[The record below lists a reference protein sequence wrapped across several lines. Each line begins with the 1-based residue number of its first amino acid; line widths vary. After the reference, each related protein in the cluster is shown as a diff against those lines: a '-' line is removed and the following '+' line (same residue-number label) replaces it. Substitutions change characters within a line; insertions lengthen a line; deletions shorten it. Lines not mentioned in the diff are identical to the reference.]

1 MGQPVA
7 VEVGAAR
14 QQPPSGGI
22 AIVTGASSGIGA
34 ATVRLLASRGTRVL
48 ATGRDQDRLAKVAAG
63 EGDIVPLPCDLSA
76 SEGPRILVTEAVRLA
91 PPLVVVHA
99 AGVGGYLDRAVWDM
113 SLPAWRRTLCLN
125 LDAAFLLLHLVAPH
139 MKAAGWGRFVA
150 VGSTAG
156 SVGAPAMS
164 AYSASKAGLLG
175 LVRSAAQDLAPY
187 GATVNAVLPGW
198 VQGTAMAEADARMEA
213 ERREVSVD
221 QVWAERTASYP
232 AGRLLEPDDVAKVI
246 AFLVSDDAAAV
257 SGEALTVAL
266 GSPW

>member
-1 MGQPVA
+1 VA
-7 VEVGAAR
+7 VDIGAVR
-14 QQPPSGGI
+14 GGPAKRV

-34 ATVRLLASRGTRVL
+34 ATAQLLASRGIPVL
-48 ATGRDQDRLAKVAAG
+48 ATGRDQDRLAKVAASQA
-63 EGDIVPLPCDLSA
+63 DIVTLPCDLGTPA
-76 SEGPRILVTEAVRLA
+76 GPQTLIDEAAKLGAPLILV
-91 PPLVVVHA
+91 HS
-99 AGVGGYLDRAVWDM
+99 AGIGGYLDRVIWDM
-113 SLPAWRRTLCLN
+113 SPAGWRRTLSVN
-125 LDAAFLLLHLVAPH
+125 LDAAFLLLHLVAPY
-139 MKAAGWGRFVA
+139 MRDAGWGRYVV

-175 LVRSAAQDLAPY
+175 LVRSAAQDLAPC

-198 VQGTAMAEADARMEA
+198 VRGTAMAEADAREEA
-213 ERREVSVD
+213 RRRGMTVG

-232 AGRLLEPDDVAKVI
+232 GGRLLQPDDVAKVI
-246 AFLVSDDAAAV
+246 AFLASDDAAAV

>member
-1 MGQPVA
+1 VA

-14 QQPPSGGI
+14 HRPAARV

-34 ATVRLLASRGTRVL
+34 ATARLLASRGIRVL
-48 ATGRDQDRLAKVAAG
+48 ATGRDQDRLAKVSASQAH
-63 EGDIVPLPCDLSA
+63 IVPLPCDLDTPD
-76 SEGPRILVTEAVRLA
+76 GPQMLVDAAAKLGPPLILV
-91 PPLVVVHA
+91 HS
-99 AGVGGYLDRAVWDM
+99 AGIGGYLDRAIWDM
-113 SLPAWRRTLCLN
+113 SPAAWRRTLSVN
-125 LDAAFLLLHLVAPH
+125 LDAAFLLLHLVAPY
-139 MKAAGWGRFVA
+139 MRDAGWGRYVA
-150 VGSTAG
+150 VGSTAA

-198 VQGTAMAEADARMEA
+198 VPGTAMAEADARQEA
-213 ERREVSVD
+213 ELRGVTVG

-232 AGRLLEPDDVAKVI
+232 AGRLLQPDDVAKVI
-246 AFLVSDDAAAV
+246 AFLTSDDAAAV
-257 SGEALTVAL
+257 SGEALTAAL